1 MKIEGV
7 PRFASD
13 ERPYQYLKLSR
24 EGKTFVSLVESVISF
39 PQKLHIQDILHD
51 DIIIFYEILYEL
63 IIITNLACLDA
74 FKSVNK
80 DNRNICKV

>member
-1 MKIEGV
+1 MKIEGA

-13 ERPYQYLKLSR
+13 ERPYQYLKLSQ
-24 EGKTFVSLVESVISF
+24 EGKAFVSLVESVISF

-63 IIITNLACLDA
+63 IIITNLAYPDA
-74 FKSVNK
+74 LNSVDKN
-80 DNRNICKV
+80 NRNICKV